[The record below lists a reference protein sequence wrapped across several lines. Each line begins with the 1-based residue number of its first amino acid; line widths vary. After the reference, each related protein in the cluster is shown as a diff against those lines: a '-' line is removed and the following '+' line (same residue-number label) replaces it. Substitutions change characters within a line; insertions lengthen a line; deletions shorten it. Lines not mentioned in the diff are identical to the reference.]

1 MPVEIKYFN
10 GGDGIELIGKGVVTG
25 QEIYD
30 ANIVVYSGDTL
41 RKQKYQ
47 IVNFTNVEKLD
58 LSLEEAVKI
67 ANQDVEASKTNPNIV
82 IAVVAALNHAFGL
95 GRMWEAHVNKSDFE
109 TMVFRR
115 REEAVAWINKKI
127 AHQVTMK

>member
-10 GGDGIELIGKGVVTG
+10 DGYGIELFGKGVVTG

-30 ANIVVYSGDTL
+30 ANIIVYSGDTL
-41 RKQKYQ
+41 LKQKYQ
-47 IVNFTNVEKLD
+47 IINFANVEKLD
-58 LSLEEAVKI
+58 VSQEEAVRL
-67 ANQDVEASKTNPNIV
+67 ANQDIEASRTNPNIV

-127 AHQVTMK
+127 ADQE

>member
-10 GGDGIELIGKGVVTG
+10 DGYGIELVGKGVVTG

-30 ANIVVYSGDTL
+30 ANIIVYSGDTL
-41 RKQKYQ
+41 LKQKYQ
-47 IVNFTNVEKLD
+47 IINFANVEKLD
-58 LSLEEAVKI
+58 VSQEEAVRL
-67 ANQDVEASKTNPNIV
+67 ANQDIEASRTNPNIV

-127 AHQVTMK
+127 ADQE

>member
-10 GGDGIELIGKGVVTG
+10 DGYGIELVGKGVVTG

-30 ANIVVYSGDTL
+30 ANIIVYSGDTL
-41 RKQKYQ
+41 LRQKYQ
-47 IVNFTNVEKLD
+47 IINFANVEKLD
-58 LSLEEAVKI
+58 VSQEEAVKL
-67 ANQDVEASKTNPNIV
+67 ANQDIEASRTNPNIV

-95 GRMWEAHVNKSDFE
+95 GRMWEALVNKSDFE